1 MKATERSCFP
11 LATRAA
17 GSLLP
22 ESAPRRLPATAGK
35 SRGSHFASFR
45 KTQLL
50 MKESNELQR
59 SKNKGGRPR
68 DPRITELEQ
77 KLNVTRRRAAQILK
91 SGESSE
97 EIRQLRARKLNLEC
111 ERIEFELEKAR
122 TSLEWIPIERFN
134 EAIESFVV
142 CARMAFTVHANE
154 KCEKLASIS
163 DPYEIN
169 ETLKRVFESAFA
181 HGCVGFM
188 GDREQQT
195 PASSR
200 TFANRFNPSST
211 SPTRK
216 SPSGSQIP
224 RIMKQTKSNKP
235 VTKPQLSP
243 LLEGIIAGEECFRF
257 CANSRSV
264 LCRSMKVHHA
274 GES

>member
-188 GDREQQT
+188 ARQGTADPRLIQNLREQIQSVFNVSDQEITKWITDTKNYEANQKQQT
-195 PASSR
+195 RNETSTVASS
-200 TFANRFNPSST
+200 
-211 SPTRK
+211 
-216 SPSGSQIP
+216 
-224 RIMKQTKSNKP
+224 
-235 VTKPQLSP
+235 
-243 LLEGIIAGEECFRF
+243 
-257 CANSRSV
+257 
-264 LCRSMKVHHA
+264 
-274 GES
+274 